1 MIFGMLRLQVDY
13 EYTYSK
19 ELSIH
24 EEPPAFETNQE
35 IEIGDTPFSTREEI
49 TRLAYVYWEERG
61 KPLGS
66 DEEDWFRAE
75 WELQV
80 RQGASKLQLKTARRL
95 RVALM
100 ELRLDASP
108 SNNGCTSSVAGSSNP
123 LR

>member
-1 MIFGMLRLQVDY
+1 MSILIPKNYRFTRNPRL
-13 EYTYSK
+13 
-19 ELSIH
+19 
-24 EEPPAFETNQE
+24 ETNQE

-80 RQGASKLQLKTARRL
+80 RQGASKLQVKTARRL
-95 RVALM
+95 RVALID
-100 ELRLDASP
+100 LQLDPSP
-108 SNNGCTSSVAGSSNP
+108 SNEGAVATQRTVNHATFALSC
-123 LR
+123 

>member
-1 MIFGMLRLQVDY
+1 MTRRSLR
-13 EYTYSK
+13 
-19 ELSIH
+19 
-24 EEPPAFETNQE
+24 
-35 IEIGDTPFSTREEI
+35 REEI